1 MVNSSFEIQLPV
13 TIDHMRT
20 DVLLQPF
27 EYAERV
33 QGFVPL
39 PAGALP
45 TEQLC
50 VFGSFLSHGFD
61 RHGSNS
67 QNLIRPARAIF
78 AGHRNFTMQPVVSD
92 APRANADGAATQMK
106 RKPSPA
112 GVSRLFRPRHR
123 HRKFRMLDEPGP
135 DELLDDWM
143 ISGPATEPASSG

>member
-33 QGFVPL
+33 QGFVP
-39 PAGALP
+39 PPGGALP
-45 TEQLC
+45 TALLY
-50 VFGSFLSHGFD
+50 VFGSFLSHGFV
-61 RHGSNS
+61 RHESNQSSFARHRSFS
-67 QNLIRPARAIF
+67 QAN
-78 AGHRNFTMQPVVSD
+78 RNFIMQPVVSD

-123 HRKFRMLDEPGP
+123 HKNIRMLDEPGP

-143 ISGPATEPASSG
+143 ISGPASEPTSSD